1 MNFYAAKARDR
12 AKCAGN
18 AGGNSEFVLD
28 IYETVWALRQSLQA
42 NESNRDQQAACT
54 AILSA
59 CRTQLGGRLRVVAES
74 KDDGW
79 TLRDIDAAEVPG
91 AQWGGKSDAD

>member
-12 AKCAGN
+12 AKCAEN
-18 AGGNSEFVLD
+18 ARTEREFIAD
-28 IYETVWALRQSLQA
+28 IYEAVGALRESLQA
-42 NESNRDQQAACT
+42 YESNIDQQAACT
-54 AILSA
+54 AILVA
-59 CRTQLGGRLRVVAES
+59 CRTQFGGRLGVVAES

-79 TLRDIDAAEVPG
+79 TLRDIDAAAVPG